1 MWEKNKRYSSR
12 NTDTLLDGMGLGLR
26 SLVEF
31 EVDAVIA
38 PIREQL
44 VATMQGIQRMY
55 DQSIEEDVGKSLRPY
70 MRGRIAG
77 IKETIASLQ
86 YKGGE

>member
-1 MWEKNKRYSSR
+1 MWEKNKIGYSSR
-12 NTDTLLDGMGLGLR
+12 NTNTYRLLDD
-26 SLVEF
+26 
-31 EVDAVIA
+31 EVDAVLA

-77 IKETIASLQ
+77 IKETIATLQ